1 MKSIHRFHLCTGP
14 GTRWRFLLLATLYL
28 SACSTKPEAQSQQ
41 PVKAAKTITTQS
53 SMKATLLKV
62 IQQDPSLGTRPFCPL
77 SIVGKQG
84 ITISRIDYD
93 GSEKYQAWVEKDY
106 FISKPISQSAVTLLP
121 TQRYLDVLSHATNP
135 ASPTPRVCLGT
146 SQITGLANLRQINP
160 TKFMAGATLTPTL
173 APWVTPEIMKLF
185 GPARNHPIYVP
196 LDVVFLRDGDTWTV
210 ERL

>member
-1 MKSIHRFHLCTGP
+1 MKSSHHFHPRTGTNPQWRSLVLITLC
-14 GTRWRFLLLATLYL
+14 L
-28 SACSTKPEAQSQQ
+28 SACSTKPEAQSQ
-41 PVKAAKTITTQS
+41 PVKTADATTTQS
-53 SMKATLLKV
+53 SMKATLLAV

-77 SIVGKQG
+77 TIVGKQG

-93 GSEKYQAWVEKDY
+93 SSEKYQAWVDQGY
-106 FISKPISQSAVTLLP
+106 FAAKAISKSAFTLVP
-121 TQRYLDVLSHATNP
+121 TPRYLDVLSHATNP
-135 ASPTPRVCLGT
+135 VSPTPRVCLGT
-146 SQITGLANLRQINP
+146 SQITALANLRQINP

-196 LDVVFLRDGDTWTV
+196 LDVVFLRNGDTWTV